1 MSVLFRMSTAGM
13 DSKPNTWVRFWQTV
27 IRFQTEKMN
36 LWLALRNTLGIVLP
50 LMAGVELG
58 MVSGGLAMA
67 TGALNVSFSDGQE
80 PYPQRS
86 RRMLSASVLVGFAVF
101 CGAVSGHSNVA
112 AVLVSA
118 VWAFATGMLVAL
130 STTAADLGAVSL
142 VTLVVYMA
150 APQNIER
157 AVYGGLL
164 AMAGGL
170 LQTGLALAFWPLR
183 KYVYERRALGDLF
196 AELARIAG
204 TPIRAT
210 EAPPA
215 TAHATAAHVALASLM
230 ADHALEIER
239 YRLLLSQAE
248 RMRLALMMLG
258 RIRIRLEREGAGEAE
273 IPDRY
278 LGICA
283 RMLSTLARCIRA
295 GEPVTLDGPSFA
307 EMEQIADKL
316 REQNPSRPP
325 TVDAML
331 RDARF
336 QMDALT
342 GQLRSAMELAGHVSL
357 EGFEEFERREGA
369 KPWWLRLGGT
379 LATLRANL
387 TLQSAAC
394 RHAIRLAAC
403 VGTGT
408 AIARGFELRRS
419 YWAPMTIAIVLKP
432 DFTATFSRGVLRLA
446 GTLVGLIYATVLF
459 HIFPPGHFMEI
470 GLIAMSMFFLRYLGP
485 ANYGFLVAG
494 VTALVVLLISMTG
507 VAPQPVMAARG
518 LNTALGGTIALL
530 AYWVWPTWE
539 HTQVGESIAK
549 MLDAYRNSFHNI
561 RLSYEN
567 PRDSFEEQRAR
578 ARMPARLA
586 RSNVL
591 ASVDRLTAEPGTSPE
606 TVSLLTGILAS
617 SHRLIHAIMAL
628 EAGLYTSS
636 PVPARAGFQLFA
648 NDVELTLYY
657 LASALRGSAVSRD
670 SLPDLR
676 EDHHALVRAGDGH
689 VERYALVNTETDRI
703 TNSLNTLSEEL
714 SRWLP

>member
-1 MSVLFRMSTAGM
+1 MN
-13 DSKPNTWVRFWQTV
+13 SKPNTWVTFWQTV
-27 IRFQTEKMN
+27 IRFQKEKLN
-36 LWLALRNTLGIVLP
+36 FWLAVRNTVGIVLP
-50 LMAGVELG
+50 LIAGVELG
-58 MVSGGLAMA
+58 VIPGGLAMA

-86 RRMLSASVLVGFAVF
+86 RRMLSASALVGFAVF
-101 CGAVSGHSNVA
+101 CGAISGHRNAA
-112 AVLVSA
+112 AVVVSA
-118 VWAFATGMLVAL
+118 GWAFATGMLVAL

-150 APQNIER
+150 VPQNVER

-170 LQTGLALAFWPLR
+170 LQTALALAFWPLR
-183 KYVYERRALGDLF
+183 KYVHERWTLADLF
-196 AELARIAG
+196 AELARMAE

-210 EAPPA
+210 DAPPA
-215 TAHATAAHVALASLM
+215 TRHATAAHVALASLVE
-230 ADHALEIER
+230 DYSVEVER

-258 RIRIRLEREGAGEAE
+258 RIRIRLERESASEVE
-273 IPDRY
+273 MLDRY
-278 LGICA
+278 FRIGA
-283 RMLSTLARCIRA
+283 RALSTLAQCVRA
-295 GEPVTLDGPSFA
+295 GEPASADAESFA
-307 EMEQIADKL
+307 QLEQIAEKL
-316 REQNPSRPP
+316 RGQDPSRPP
-325 TVDAML
+325 EIGAML

-342 GQLRSAMELAGHVSL
+342 GQLRSATELAGHASL
-357 EGFEEFERREGA
+357 EGFEEFERREA
-369 KPWWLRLGGT
+369 SKPWRLRMGGT
-379 LATLRANL
+379 FATLRANL

-394 RHAIRLAAC
+394 RHAIRLAVC
-403 VGTGT
+403 VAIGT
-408 AIARGFELRRS
+408 AVARGFELRRS

-446 GTLVGLIYATVLF
+446 GTLVGLVCATVLF
-459 HIFPPGHFMEI
+459 HILSPSHFTEI
-470 GLIAMSMFFLRYLGP
+470 GLIALSMFFLRYLGP
-485 ANYGFLVAG
+485 ANYGLLVIG

-518 LNTALGGTIALL
+518 LNTAVGGAIALL
-530 AYWVWPTWE
+530 AYWLWPTWE
-539 HTQVGESIAK
+539 RTQVGESIAK
-549 MLDAYRNSFHNI
+549 MLDAYRNSFHAI
-561 RLSYEN
+561 RLSYEY
-567 PRDSFEEQRAR
+567 PKESFERQRDR

-606 TVSLLTGILAS
+606 TVSALSEILAT

-636 PVPARAGFQLFA
+636 PAPARAAFQPFA

-657 LASALRGSAVSRD
+657 LASALRGSPVLRD

-676 EDHHALVRAGDGH
+676 EAHHALIQSGDGH

-703 TNSLNTLSEEL
+703 TNSLNTLSAALEKVAKK
-714 SRWLP
+714 